1 MAEVLLKNIC
11 KIYDGGVKAVDNV
24 NVDIKDQ
31 EFSRLLITS
40 TSTSR
45 IRNSLFSL
53 ARQAVES
60 PQRLEWLLALRISP
74 LVSSILTASS

>member
-31 EFSRLLITS
+31 EFIRCSRWP
-40 TSTSR
+40 
-45 IRNSLFSL
+45 
-53 ARQAVES
+53 V
-60 PQRLEWLLALRISP
+60 RLWKVHNA
-74 LVSSILTASS
+74 

>member
-31 EFSRLLITS
+31 EFS

-45 IRNSLFSL
+45 IRNSLFS
-53 ARQAVES
+53 
-60 PQRLEWLLALRISP
+60 
-74 LVSSILTASS
+74 

>member
-31 EFSRLLITS
+31 EFRWSVRLWKVH
-40 TSTSR
+40 
-45 IRNSLFSL
+45 N
-53 ARQAVES
+53 A
-60 PQRLEWLLALRISP
+60 
-74 LVSSILTASS
+74 

>member
-31 EFSRLLITS
+31 EF
-40 TSTSR
+40 
-45 IRNSLFSL
+45 
-53 ARQAVES
+53 QAVES

>member
-31 EFSRLLITS
+31 EF
-40 TSTSR
+40 
-45 IRNSLFSL
+45 
-53 ARQAVES
+53 VES

>member
-31 EFSRLLITS
+31 EF
-40 TSTSR
+40 
-45 IRNSLFSL
+45 LFSL

>member
-31 EFSRLLITS
+31 EFLITS